1 MRKTNKNAVLVFVLL
16 LLVAVSAMM
25 VASTYA
31 KYTAEV
37 TGTGNVKVAKWA
49 FQSENSSQDITIAL
63 DGTVDP
69 TTLVAQRIAPGTKG
83 TFNIE
88 LSNKQSEVGVD
99 FTIEFTGTE
108 NVPSNLVFKQG
119 TTTIDPTTGKITGK
133 IAQNGTLTVPVSW
146 EWPYYTD
153 ATNDGEDTS
162 DGVAA
167 KTMNINMKITG
178 VQTQPG
184 AAITTGINQ

>member
-1 MRKTNKNAVLVFVLL
+1 MRKTNKNAVLVLVLL

-37 TGTGNVKVAKWA
+37 TGTGNAKVAKWA
-49 FQSENSSQDITIAL
+49 FQSENSSQDITITL
-63 DGTVDP
+63 DGTVDAS
-69 TTLVAQRIAPGTKG
+69 TLVAQRIAPGTSG
-83 TFNIE
+83 SFDIE

-119 TTTIDPTTGKITGK
+119 TTTINPTNGTITGK

-153 ATNDGEDTS
+153 ATNDEEDTS